1 MELYIINSSF
11 VRFGDVNEVKE
22 FISKSD
28 AGSISWYTVLF
39 LVYVEGLY
47 DTIAY

>member
-1 MELYIINSSF
+1 VESYIVNSSS

-28 AGSISWYTVLF
+28 VGSIFWYMV
-39 LVYVEGLY
+39 VSVEGLY
-47 DTIAY
+47 DKNCLLAC